1 MKKNT
6 CRNTVNLVRAM
17 RIQESVQQRD
27 YMVCEN
33 VRSFAI
39 TNHVAEFL
47 SAIVESKLKV
57 PVFHEV
63 APCFSIIR
71 MQMINS
77 ISLQQKRK

>member
-1 MKKNT
+1 M
-6 CRNTVNLVRAM
+6 A
-17 RIQESVQQRD
+17 
-27 YMVCEN
+27 CEN

-57 PVFHEV
+57 PVFHED
-63 APCFSIIR
+63 AACFSIIR